1 MHHRRSSHD
10 WPARVALLLLALLP
24 AVTRSGDWHQGR
36 TLICS
41 DCHTMHNSK
50 GGLPMR
56 YDAIAGPVVRLL
68 RAESATAVCLACHRG
83 DRPTSRAPAVMAPSN
98 WDPPGGGFPADLSDP
113 AHHAHAISADPLLP
127 PLGDTAVP
135 MTCLTCHEAHGNDA
149 YRNLRASPSG
159 TGRSS
164 KAPVVRQV
172 KAAGT
177 APPAEVYSR
186 ANVRYVSDM
195 TAWCLDC
202 HNRLGTDHAAGDPL
216 LQAHPWDR
224 PIFGSAKADYAWWSG
239 VTTNRVP
246 VQNSLGVP
254 APNEN
259 DQVFCLSC
267 HKAHGSPN
275 DAAFI
280 NADDATWSSTCQ
292 QCHNV

>member
-1 MHHRRSSHD
+1 M
-10 WPARVALLLLALLP
+10 VLLP
-24 AVTRSGDWHQGR
+24 AGGQGGGWHRER

-56 YDAIAGPVVRLL
+56 YDAVEASASRLL

-83 DRPTSRAPAVMAPSN
+83 DRPSTRAPSVMAPSN

-113 AHHAHAISADPLLP
+113 AHHAHAISPEPLLP
-127 PLGDTAVP
+127 PEGDTAVP
-135 MTCLTCHEAHGNDA
+135 MTCLTCHEPHGNGS

-159 TGRSS
+159 TGRSTQ
-164 KAPVVRQV
+164 APVVNQV
-172 KAAGT
+172 KAPGT
-177 APPAEVYSR
+177 APAAEVYSR
-186 ANVRYVSDM
+186 ANIRYVSGM
-195 TAWCLDC
+195 TAWCMDC

-224 PIFGSAKADYAWWSG
+224 AIFGSATADYAAWRAL
-239 VTTNRVP
+239 TANRVP
-246 VQNSLGVP
+246 VQNSLGVA
-254 APNEN
+254 APSEN

-280 NADDATWSSTCQ
+280 DADGATRSSTCQ